1 MKRTQRRARLA
12 QGEKL
17 IMGMAASSNAL
28 VVVVCAARQMGG
40 PALAAG
46 VGAALVALAAA
57 LVLVLWK
64 RSPESPTQI
73 DQNGAVEALSAL

>member
-1 MKRTQRRARLA
+1 MKGSQRRARLV

-28 VVVVCAARQMGG
+28 VAVVCAARQMGG
-40 PALAAG
+40 P
-46 VGAALVALAAA
+46 ALVALAAA

-64 RSPESPTQI
+64 HPPKSPTQI